1 MVEQGKMAMTSSS
14 SAATA
19 NHNASPVRYRP
30 YPQPLARYEDVV
42 ASGKLFMDTLGK
54 LHATMGTK
62 FM

>member
-1 MVEQGKMAMTSSS
+1 MVEQGKMAMTSAS
-14 SAATA
+14 SAATT
-19 NHNASPVRYRP
+19 NQSASAVSYHP

>member
-1 MVEQGKMAMTSSS
+1 MAS
-14 SAATA
+14 SAAAA
-19 NHNASPVRYRP
+19 NQSASAASFHP